1 MVNNLDVEK
10 LLESYKPLVISIARR
25 YYLAGAELDDLIQE
39 GMIGLYKGIITY
51 DKNKNDSFTN
61 YASLCIKRQI
71 ISAIKKSNSLKY
83 SFFQDLINED
93 DFYINE
99 IPAIDENPESKIII
113 KEDFSNL
120 KQEILTKLTE
130 FEKNVLKEY
139 LNGKS
144 YDEIALKLGL
154 NKKSVDNALSRI
166 RNKLNYLV
174 K

>member
-1 MVNNLDVEK
+1 MANNLDVEK

-51 DKNKNDSFTN
+51 DSSKNDSFTN

-83 SFFQDLINED
+83 SFFQDLISED

-99 IPAIDENPESKIII
+99 IPSIDENPESRIII

-120 KQEILTKLTE
+120 KQEILAKLTD
-130 FEKNVLKEY
+130 FEKKVLREY